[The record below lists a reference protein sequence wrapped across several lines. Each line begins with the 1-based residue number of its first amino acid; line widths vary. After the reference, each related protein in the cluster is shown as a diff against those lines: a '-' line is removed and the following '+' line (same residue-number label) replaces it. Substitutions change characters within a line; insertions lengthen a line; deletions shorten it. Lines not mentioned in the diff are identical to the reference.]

1 MERELKRQQRIEAGL
16 AAFQVFSA
24 NAQEDPNTA
33 LSKTLSDITVLTGFL
48 ASLPSFFVGTE
59 DTGKVS
65 NGLDGNGGRLAVLHD
80 NERVM
85 TAEQNKQI
93 GGMSNEELTK
103 LAVDS
108 RRGTFKQF
116 ENVSSPTSSIL
127 VQQNENIKGDIQELI
142 REVKKNRPVDP
153 VQSFDKRVQKT
164 LFDRQSTRIR
174 NLDSEQI
181 LIEI

>member
-1 MERELKRQQRIEAGL
+1 
-16 AAFQVFSA
+16 
-24 NAQEDPNTA
+24 
-33 LSKTLSDITVLTGFL
+33 
-48 ASLPSFFVGTE
+48 
-59 DTGKVS
+59 
-65 NGLDGNGGRLAVLHD
+65 LDNNGGRLAVLHD

-153 VQSFDKRVQKT
+153 VHSFDKRTGVLKEIVRHGNT
-164 LFDRQSTRIR
+164 IKNNHKPLFHPKRPK
-174 NLDSEQI
+174 
-181 LIEI
+181 